1 MRYIILAVLC
11 AILMPGRSLAALS
24 PEAAKISGN
33 DLFQMRTAASLME
46 TSWPTE
52 SLLEDPR
59 LQPRDFTGIAGPKVG
74 QVKLADLLDRHRNL
88 VTRPLGGQPWDISL
102 AGDSTFDKKFFTF
115 AQPDKLVIA
124 PMGDPREGVDVTIA
138 PGVVY
143 NFRIVIE
150 YFNPIRGSTLHIKPV
165 QGTQGASHEIKTGV
179 LLDAIKSK
187 SYVFRANNKEYWLLH
202 GTDVDPATN
211 TLATTKSL
219 LFFHLNGTSSKGW
232 PIAESSLKDGQ
243 GVAVNLGG
251 TNLVLLRTP
260 EGELLIHTQ
269 R

>member
-1 MRYIILAVLC
+1 
-11 AILMPGRSLAALS
+11 MPGRSFAALS
-24 PEAAKISGN
+24 AEAAKISGN
-33 DLFQMRTAASLME
+33 ELFGMRPVSLMME
-46 TSWPTE
+46 TPWPTE
-52 SLLEDPR
+52 SILEDPN
-59 LQPRDFTGIAGPKVG
+59 LQPRDFTGVAGPKVG

-88 VTRPLGGQPWDISL
+88 LTRPLGGQPWDISL

-115 AQPDKLVIA
+115 AQPAKLVIA
-124 PMGDPREGVDVTIA
+124 PMGDPRDGVDVTIA

-143 NFRIVIE
+143 NFRIAID
-150 YFNPIRGSTLHIKPV
+150 YFNPIRGSTLHVKPV
-165 QGTQGASHEIKTGV
+165 QGTNGPAHEIKTGA

-187 SYVFRANNKEYWLLH
+187 AYVFRANNKEYWLLH

-219 LFFHLNGTSSKGW
+219 LFFHLDGTNSKGW
-232 PIAESSLKDGQ
+232 PVAESSLKDGQ
-243 GVAVNLGG
+243 GVSVSLGG
-251 TNLVLLRTP
+251 TNLVLLRTA